1 MQDSLHTIVEALR
14 RDYILA
20 EGVHAGDRL
29 PAVRELVARYNAS
42 ATTVV
47 NALSVL
53 QREGVVLKLSRVGV
67 FVADY
72 VKPSTQ
78 VRRLGLV
85 VQMDGAELSVLSQSG
100 VQVACQAKGWSLEVS
115 SSANRLDTERQILH
129 RMAKSGC
136 EAIVV
141 YPALRTA
148 DELRNDYLSRELR
161 DHAIVL
167 VDVAYREQKRPSV
180 VFDNY
185 HAGYD
190 MTMRLIKKGHVRIA
204 FQRCGM
210 TPTDPMLKSNVDRYQ
225 GYLDALKQNG
235 LAVSE
240 NAEISFS
247 TWDQQDAHL
256 FERIM
261 KRWMMNPNRPTVIIA
276 LADYWAMMLA
286 DQAKAFGIR
295 VPEDF
300 EVVGFD
306 NSQIGVNPTFPM
318 LTSHADFSRA
328 GQIAAEM
335 AMSLANGTILDSE
348 RYMMPAPIDYW
359 HRVEPAVTGNFEFV
373 SSHS

>member
-1 MQDSLHTIVEALR
+1 MTV
-14 RDYILA
+14 Y
-20 EGVHAGDRL
+20 
-29 PAVRELVARYNAS
+29 PAVRELVSRYNAS
-42 ATTVV
+42 ATTIV

-53 QREGVVLKLSRVGV
+53 QREGVVVKLSRVGV

-72 VKPSTQ
+72 VKPVVSI
-78 VRRLGLV
+78 RRLGLV
-85 VQMDGAELSVLSQSG
+85 LQNDGAEISVKLQSG
-100 VQVACQAKGWSLEVS
+100 VQAACQAKGWSLEVS
-115 SSANRLDTERQILH
+115 SSANKVEQERVTVN
-129 RMAKSGC
+129 RMVKSGC

-148 DELRNDYLSRELR
+148 EELRNDYLSKDLR
-161 DHAIVL
+161 DRPIVL

-210 TPTDPMLKSNVDRYQ
+210 TPGDPMLKSNIDRYQ

-240 NAEISFS
+240 NAEISFA
-247 TWDQQDAHL
+247 TWDQQDPHL

-276 LADYWAMMLA
+276 LADYWAMRLA

-295 VPEDF
+295 VPDDF

-306 NSQIGVNPTFPM
+306 NSQVGVNPSFPM

-335 AMSLANGTILDSE
+335 AMNLANGTILDSE

-359 HRVEPAVTGNFEFV
+359 RRTEPLVTGSFDVV
-373 SSHS
+373 SSYS

>member
-14 RDYILA
+14 RDFILA

-29 PAVRELVARYNAS
+29 PAVRELVDRYSAS

-53 QREGVVLKLSRVGV
+53 QREGAVVKISRVGV

-72 VKPSTQ
+72 VKPVNQ
-78 VRRLGLV
+78 IRRMGLV
-85 VQMDGAELSVLSQSG
+85 LQIDGAEISVQSQTG
-100 VQVACQAKGWSLEVS
+100 VQIACQAKGWSLEVS
-115 SSANRLDTERQILH
+115 SSGNNVVRERQIVH
-129 RMAKSGC
+129 RMVKSGC
-136 EAIVV
+136 ETIVV

-148 DELRNDYLSRELR
+148 EALRNDYLGRELR
-161 DHAIVL
+161 DFPIVL

-190 MTMRLIKKGHVRIA
+190 MTKLLIQKGHTRIA
-204 FQRCGM
+204 FQRCGIA
-210 TPTDPMLKSNVDRYQ
+210 PSDPMLKSNVDRYQ

-235 LAVSE
+235 LAVSA
-240 NAEISFS
+240 NAEISIPN
-247 TWDQQDAHL
+247 WDQVDPLL

-276 LADYWAMMLA
+276 VADYWAMRLA
-286 DQAKAFGIR
+286 DQARAFGIR

-306 NSQIGVNPTFPM
+306 NSQIGGNPTFPM
-318 LTSHADFSRA
+318 LTSHPDFSRA
-328 GQIAAEM
+328 GQIGAEM
-335 AMSLANGTILDSE
+335 AMNLANGTILDSD
-348 RYMMPAPIDYW
+348 RYMLPATIDTW
-359 HRVEPAVTGNFEFV
+359 HRIEPEVIGNFEVV
-373 SSHS
+373 SSYL